1 MDARTRRAPLIR
13 VLAYR
18 VLYAWRR
25 ISACASRAI
34 PSPNRIWYVSADA
47 ILPIEFYRA
56 EAYGFGLDGRC
67 VPEEHKEPDIPDDF
81 CERNSGLIFFGDA
94 ARSKEMTRNWLE
106 EMRDRPTADGHD
118 QGPLR
123 RVLWRRRDV
132 LYDLAPNVQ
141 CRRCTKRYGVDPCE
155 YLAWHSHRPK
165 RLQVFTNRTLACG
178 FRDDRLSR
186 R

>member
-1 MDARTRRAPLIR
+1 MDVDMYMGWHPLTEVTWSCTLCI
-13 VLAYR
+13 LG
-18 VLYAWRR
+18 
-25 ISACASRAI
+25 SACPLLSLCIPGECSGWSIRGRAR
-34 PSPNRIWYVSADA
+34 N
-47 ILPIEFYRA
+47 
-56 EAYGFGLDGRC
+56 GRC

-94 ARSKEMTRNWLE
+94 SSSKEMTRNWLE

-123 RVLWRRRDV
+123 RVLWRRRDL

-141 CRRCTKRYGVDPCE
+141 CRRCTKRYGVDPCD

-178 FRDDRLSR
+178 FRDDRLAR

>member
-1 MDARTRRAPLIR
+1 
-13 VLAYR
+13 
-18 VLYAWRR
+18 
-25 ISACASRAI
+25 
-34 PSPNRIWYVSADA
+34 
-47 ILPIEFYRA
+47 
-56 EAYGFGLDGRC
+56 
-67 VPEEHKEPDIPDDF
+67 
-81 CERNSGLIFFGDA
+81 
-94 ARSKEMTRNWLE
+94 MTRNWLE
-106 EMRDRPTADGHD
+106 EMRDRPTNDGHD

-132 LYDLAPNVQ
+132 LYDLAPNTQ

-178 FRDDRLSR
+178 FRDDRLAR

>member
-1 MDARTRRAPLIR
+1 M
-13 VLAYR
+13 V
-18 VLYAWRR
+18 
-25 ISACASRAI
+25 
-34 PSPNRIWYVSADA
+34 
-47 ILPIEFYRA
+47 
-56 EAYGFGLDGRC
+56 
-67 VPEEHKEPDIPDDF
+67 
-81 CERNSGLIFFGDA
+81 NSGESAYLQ
-94 ARSKEMTRNWLE
+94 KEMTRNWLE

-123 RVLWRRRDV
+123 RVLWRRRDL

-165 RLQVFTNRTLACG
+165 RLQVFTNETLACG

>member
-1 MDARTRRAPLIR
+1 MDNDVALKIS
-13 VLAYR
+13 
-18 VLYAWRR
+18 R
-25 ISACASRAI
+25 IDDLF
-34 PSPNRIWYVSADA
+34 RIFDDMSTK
-47 ILPIEFYRA
+47 
-56 EAYGFGLDGRC
+56 AYGFGLDGRC

-123 RVLWRRRDV
+123 RVLWRRRDQ
-132 LYDLAPNVQ
+132 LFDLAPSTQ

-178 FRDDRLSR
+178 FRDDRLAR

>member
-1 MDARTRRAPLIR
+1 MKSLME
-13 VLAYR
+13 LCE
-18 VLYAWRR
+18 
-25 ISACASRAI
+25 S
-34 PSPNRIWYVSADA
+34 
-47 ILPIEFYRA
+47 LP
-56 EAYGFGLDGRC
+56 
-67 VPEEHKEPDIPDDF
+67 
-81 CERNSGLIFFGDA
+81 
-94 ARSKEMTRNWLE
+94 MTLKWLE
-106 EMRDRPTADGHD
+106 EMRDHPTSDGHD

-141 CRRCTKRYGVDPCE
+141 CRRCTKRYGVDPCD

-165 RLQVFTNRTLACG
+165 RLQVFSNMTLACG

>member
-1 MDARTRRAPLIR
+1 MPKLTTLLVAAIAAAQERGYLLIATRTPITLLRHDPGRDKSDELGS
-13 VLAYR
+13 VLAD
-18 VLYAWRR
+18 V
-25 ISACASRAI
+25 CA
-34 PSPNRIWYVSADA
+34 
-47 ILPIEFYRA
+47 
-56 EAYGFGLDGRC
+56 
-67 VPEEHKEPDIPDDF
+67 
-81 CERNSGLIFFGDA
+81 
-94 ARSKEMTRNWLE
+94 ME

-141 CRRCTKRYGVDPCE
+141 CRRCTKRYGVDPCG

-165 RLQVFTNRTLACG
+165 RLQVFTNRTLTCG

>member
-1 MDARTRRAPLIR
+1 MRA
-13 VLAYR
+13 
-18 VLYAWRR
+18 
-25 ISACASRAI
+25 SQ
-34 PSPNRIWYVSADA
+34 
-47 ILPIEFYRA
+47 
-56 EAYGFGLDGRC
+56 
-67 VPEEHKEPDIPDDF
+67 H
-81 CERNSGLIFFGDA
+81 A
-94 ARSKEMTRNWLE
+94 ARGTFRLHERRHGFAEILERGVCVLE
-106 EMRDRPTADGHD
+106 EMRNRPTSDGHD

-141 CRRCTKRYGVDPCE
+141 CRRCTKRYGVDPCD

-178 FRDDRLSR
+178 FRDDRLAR

>member
-1 MDARTRRAPLIR
+1 MRTYHRILPARRRELWGRGVDANLINFQRAG
-13 VLAYR
+13 
-18 VLYAWRR
+18 
-25 ISACASRAI
+25 
-34 PSPNRIWYVSADA
+34 ADA
-47 ILPIEFYRA
+47 GE
-56 EAYGFGLDGRC
+56 C
-67 VPEEHKEPDIPDDF
+67 
-81 CERNSGLIFFGDA
+81 A
-94 ARSKEMTRNWLE
+94 AQ

-123 RVLWRRRDV
+123 RVLWRRRDL

-165 RLQVFTNRTLACG
+165 RLQVFTNKTLACG
-178 FRDDRLSR
+178 FRDDRLRPESR

>member
-1 MDARTRRAPLIR
+1 MSALHKYCDYFPGGTLALDNDVALKITHIDDLFGIFDDMRTK
-13 VLAYR
+13 
-18 VLYAWRR
+18 
-25 ISACASRAI
+25 
-34 PSPNRIWYVSADA
+34 
-47 ILPIEFYRA
+47 
-56 EAYGFGLDGRC
+56 AYGFGLDGRC

-94 ARSKEMTRNWLE
+94 ARSKEMTRNWLD
-106 EMRDRPTADGHD
+106 EMRDRPTNDGHD

-165 RLQVFTNRTLACG
+165 RLQVFTNKTLACG
-178 FRDDRLSR
+178 FRDDRLRPESR

>member
-1 MDARTRRAPLIR
+1 LLAATIVRSCSSPWSFKRPEYTSRSIR
-13 VLAYR
+13 VACSCLPSISYVLAR
-18 VLYAWRR
+18 
-25 ISACASRAI
+25 
-34 PSPNRIWYVSADA
+34 
-47 ILPIEFYRA
+47 LPCVTSKS
-56 EAYGFGLDGRC
+56 YGFGLDGRC

-106 EMRDRPTADGHD
+106 EMRNRPTSDGHD

-141 CRRCTKRYGVDPCE
+141 CRRCTKRYGVDPCD

-178 FRDDRLSR
+178 FRDDRLAR

>member
-1 MDARTRRAPLIR
+1 MHPGG
-13 VLAYR
+13 V
-18 VLYAWRR
+18 
-25 ISACASRAI
+25 
-34 PSPNRIWYVSADA
+34 
-47 ILPIEFYRA
+47 
-56 EAYGFGLDGRC
+56 FG
-67 VPEEHKEPDIPDDF
+67 VV
-81 CERNSGLIFFGDA
+81 NSGESAYLQ
-94 ARSKEMTRNWLE
+94 KEMTRNWLE

-141 CRRCTKRYGVDPCE
+141 CRRCTKRYGVDPCG

>member
-1 MDARTRRAPLIR
+1 
-13 VLAYR
+13 
-18 VLYAWRR
+18 
-25 ISACASRAI
+25 
-34 PSPNRIWYVSADA
+34 
-47 ILPIEFYRA
+47 
-56 EAYGFGLDGRC
+56 
-67 VPEEHKEPDIPDDF
+67 
-81 CERNSGLIFFGDA
+81 
-94 ARSKEMTRNWLE
+94 MTRNWLE

-141 CRRCTKRYGVDPCE
+141 CRRCTKRYGVDPCD

-178 FRDDRLSR
+178 FRDDRVHPGSR